1 MNGARSPKPAAPIFP
16 RNNIDMLK
24 DFLEGKPLQHPIH
37 PILVHFPIGLFLLSF
52 LLDLASLASS
62 SVPNLVRGS
71 FYAMLLGLITSLVAA
86 VPGLVD
92 YTDIRSDH
100 PGKRTATAHMILN
113 FMVVVAYGI
122 NLGVRSSSL
131 LDPKISMGPLI
142 LSLIGVGLLSA
153 SGYLGGRLVYDDG
166 IAVGRHKRR
175 TPTPEETIRVSVASA
190 TKEGDVN
197 FVPVPDAERL
207 RNQETLRVEIDG
219 QVMAIAKID
228 NQLFAFQEFC
238 THRFGPL
245 SEGGFDGF
253 NVQCPWHNSCFDV
266 RTGKVTNGPA
276 KVDLKTF
283 RVETRDGKIFVGV
296 PGQAKQS

>member
-1 MNGARSPKPAAPIFP
+1 M
-16 RNNIDMLK
+16 
-24 DFLEGKPLQHPIH
+24 
-37 PILVHFPIGLFLLSF
+37 LVHFPIGLFLLSF

-113 FMVVVAYGI
+113 FMVVVVYGI

-131 LDPKISMGPLI
+131 LDPKISMGPFI
-142 LSLIGVGLLSA
+142 LSLVGVGLLSA

-175 TPTPEETIRVSVASA
+175 TPTPEDTIRVSVASA

-219 QVMAIAKID
+219 QVMTIAKID

-283 RVETRDGKIFVGV
+283 KMETRDGKVGV
-296 PGQAKQS
+296 LLTKHP